1 MLNGEGALNNIRQ
14 RAARDLEL
22 QVNDEKGTPVADA
35 SVSLAL
41 PSQGATGT
49 FANGSSMVTA
59 TTDTRGQA
67 VIKGFRPN
75 RRPGQ
80 TADRR
85 NRIVPGPNRTRR
97 HHAIQHG
104 RRKGLPKIGT
114 RQARHHPRSRRGR
127 RRRGCLRRFGQE
139 QFSASGPSGRSRDR
153 YHSRRRHSGGSRQLN
168 TMRHAIPI
176 GILWVALSVHAHGA
190 DIGTPRLGYVWD
202 SAAQSVRPVEG
213 IPGAA
218 FLGQALDL
226 GGQLT
231 RAVICRNLGYILAI
245 SSRERTASVLQ
256 IGAGSVTSRVIE
268 GARQPVDR
276 MVLILGH
283 LGPAVRRK
291 RTDFADRHRIA
302 RNPSG
307 DALDHGSRRRGDVG
321 QRRWSSGASCARR
334 IARSAFLSG
343 SSEMPSSIPIS
354 GPVSAMAL
362 RPHSHDALI
371 ATAGSITWVPSL
383 DTDPSYEVVDG
394 DPNTPAAL
402 SFSDDGSRFFA
413 AYTDGRVRV
422 RSLVSG
428 AASVSACP
436 CVPDRLQPLHGDS
449 LFALNQPGQGP
460 LFIYDA

>member
-1 MLNGEGALNNIRQ
+1 
-14 RAARDLEL
+14 
-22 QVNDEKGTPVADA
+22 
-35 SVSLAL
+35 
-41 PSQGATGT
+41 
-49 FANGSSMVTA
+49 
-59 TTDTRGQA
+59 
-67 VIKGFRPN
+67 
-75 RRPGQ
+75 
-80 TADRR
+80 
-85 NRIVPGPNRTRR
+85 
-97 HHAIQHG
+97 
-104 RRKGLPKIGT
+104 
-114 RQARHHPRSRRGR
+114 
-127 RRRGCLRRFGQE
+127 
-139 QFSASGPSGRSRDR
+139 
-153 YHSRRRHSGGSRQLN
+153 
-168 TMRHAIPI
+168 MRHAIPI

-276 MVLILGH
+276 MVLS
-283 LGPAVRRK
+283 
-291 RTDFADRHRIA
+291 
-302 RNPSG
+302 PSG
-307 DALDHGSRRRGDVG
+307 TSALLYDAREQTLQIVTGLPGTPVVTRSITVPAAEAMSVSDDGLLVLLALGESLDP
-321 QRRWSSGASCARR
+321 
-334 IARSAFLSG
+334 AFLSG

-460 LFIYDA
+460 LFIYDGVNNRVVFVGRGDQ